1 MRAVFASTVVVLV
14 VAIVGAVASGQVV
27 TVKGQAPDVAPPKA
41 AGNTEP
47 FTGVWMPQSSVFNG
61 KEQLPD
67 KASREMIRLSI
78 ENGEYK
84 LFYITDP
91 GKMFGRKLA
100 VADFTVDDKSGTFE
114 LKFKDGFKKGEKI
127 HGIFELSETKLKLC
141 YGPSEK
147 PRPTKFE
154 APAGG
159 EAFCDTYER
168 YKK

>member
-1 MRAVFASTVVVLV
+1 MRAGIASMVVVALL
-14 VAIVGAVASGQVV
+14 GAAASCQEV
-27 TVKGQAPDVAPPKA
+27 TVKGQTPQVEPQKVAD
-41 AGNTEP
+41 NTQP
-47 FTGVWMPQSSVFNG
+47 FTGIWMPQSSVFNG

-67 KASREMIRLSI
+67 KASRDMIRLSI
-78 ENGEYK
+78 ENAEYK
-84 LFYITDP
+84 LFYLTDP
-91 GKMFGRKLA
+91 AKLEGRRLA
-100 VADFTVDDKSGTFE
+100 AADFTVDDKAGTFE

-127 HGIFELSETKLKLC
+127 HGIFELSKTTLKLC
-141 YGPSEK
+141 YGPAEK